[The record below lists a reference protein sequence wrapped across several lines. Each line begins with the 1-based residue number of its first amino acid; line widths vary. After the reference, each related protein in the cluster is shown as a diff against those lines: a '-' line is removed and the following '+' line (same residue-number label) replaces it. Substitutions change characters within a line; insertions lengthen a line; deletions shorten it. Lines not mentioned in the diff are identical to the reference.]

1 MTRHGPP
8 SYPGRP
14 VEEST
19 NPTSLT
25 VVIDACQQNSYRA
38 CMRSPDAPSV
48 VKSSVVAGGVRE
60 ARRLETRGR
69 LFDAALA
76 EIARHGLAA
85 ADVAAIAA
93 AAGVARGTFY
103 FHFPTKEHVL
113 IELERKEEA
122 RIVGELGGAGADLA
136 SVLLL
141 LVRHVI
147 EAQGRIGAVVFQD
160 MLGLHFS
167 SSRPVGDEL
176 AQHPVAE
183 YLISVISRAQAASEV
198 SPDADAAELAM
209 FFLTG
214 LFALLATGVHDA
226 ALLNR
231 YVTTIVKG
239 MEKR

>member
-1 MTRHGPP
+1 
-8 SYPGRP
+8 
-14 VEEST
+14 
-19 NPTSLT
+19 
-25 VVIDACQQNSYRA
+25 
-38 CMRSPDAPSV
+38 MRSSDAPAV
-48 VKSSVVAGGVRE
+48 VKSSVAGGVRE

-76 EIARHGLAA
+76 AIARCGLAA

-93 AAGVARGTFY
+93 AAGVSRGTFY

-113 IELERKEEA
+113 IELERHEEA
-122 RIVGELGGAGADLA
+122 RIVKELGLARTDLA
-136 SVLLL
+136 SILLM
-141 LVRHVI
+141 LVRRVLD
-147 EAQGRIGAVVFQD
+147 AQRRLGAVVFRD

-167 SSRPVGDEL
+167 STRPVEDEL
-176 AQHPVAE
+176 AQHPLAE
-183 YLISVISRAQAASEV
+183 YLIGVIGRAQAAGEA
-198 SPDADAAELAM
+198 SPDADAAELAT

-239 MEKR
+239 MEKS